1 MFSAK
6 KKNLEHVYVPISFL
20 NTFIQLNH
28 DYEYEGHFGI
38 DKTSD
43 LVSINFYL
51 PKIRK
56 DISGYMKCGNPF
68 SSEKEDR
75 NNE

>member
-1 MFSAK
+1 
-6 KKNLEHVYVPISFL
+6 
-20 NTFIQLNH
+20 LNH

-56 DISGYMKCGNPF
+56 DISGYMKCSNPF